1 MRGFSFIEGR
11 IISIPLKK
19 SVLYQN
25 DQRPKSQGQTR
36 LTKQTP
42 KLLSL
47 RERSY
52 KDQRFT
58 ETITLS
64 PKKAN
69 SKYNDLIRAFAIFVF
84 HGMLLSR

>member
-36 LTKQTP
+36 FTKQTP
-42 KLLSL
+42 KLKSL
-47 RERSY
+47 RERS
-52 KDQRFT
+52 
-58 ETITLS
+58 
-64 PKKAN
+64 
-69 SKYNDLIRAFAIFVF
+69 
-84 HGMLLSR
+84 

>member
-36 LTKQTP
+36 FLQGNP
-42 KLLSL
+42 
-47 RERSY
+47 
-52 KDQRFT
+52 
-58 ETITLS
+58 
-64 PKKAN
+64 
-69 SKYNDLIRAFAIFVF
+69 
-84 HGMLLSR
+84 

>member
-25 DQRPKSQGQTR
+25 DQRPKSQGQTHF
-36 LTKQTP
+36 TKQTP

-47 RERSY
+47 RERS
-52 KDQRFT
+52 
-58 ETITLS
+58 
-64 PKKAN
+64 
-69 SKYNDLIRAFAIFVF
+69 
-84 HGMLLSR
+84 